1 MTVPSTFV
9 EMLDDRRDDL
19 RYRAGR
25 VGMTLAGVAATAGY
39 AAWPT
44 APSPDFLDAAEQVIV
59 ERERQVLAELL
70 EELWIRG

>member
-1 MTVPSTFV
+1 MTAESSFMETLA
-9 EMLDDRRDDL
+9 ERRDDL

-44 APSPDFLDAAEQVIV
+44 APSPDFLDAAEQVIAR
-59 ERERQVLAELL
+59 RERQVLAELL
-70 EELWIRG
+70 EELWVRG

>member
-9 EMLDDRRDDL
+9 ETLADRRDDL

-44 APSPDFLDAAEQVIV
+44 APSPDFLDAAERVIAR
-59 ERERQVLAELL
+59 RERQVLAELL
-70 EELWIRG
+70 EELWVRG

>member
-9 EMLDDRRDDL
+9 EMLAERRDDL

-44 APSPDFLDAAEQVIV
+44 APSPDFLDAAEQVIAR
-59 ERERQVLAELL
+59 RERQVLAELL

>member
-25 VGMTLAGVAATAGY
+25 VGLALAAVASGAGY

-44 APSPDFLDAAEQVIV
+44 APSPDFLDAAERVIV
-59 ERERQVLAELL
+59 ERERHVLAELL